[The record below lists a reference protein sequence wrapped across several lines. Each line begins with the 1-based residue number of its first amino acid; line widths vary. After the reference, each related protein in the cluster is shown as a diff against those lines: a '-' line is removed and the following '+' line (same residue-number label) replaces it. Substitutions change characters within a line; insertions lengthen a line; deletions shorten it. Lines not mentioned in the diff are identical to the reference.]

1 MKASNSVLL
10 VEDEALIALSLTDM
24 LGELGFAV
32 CGPADTARRAVE
44 LALSQRPA
52 LVLMDIRLKGRPDGI
67 DAAREIRAQLPVAD
81 HLCDRVLRTR
91 NDAAHAS
98 GCSRRRADQTDP
110 ARRAQ
115 GRHRQGPGA
124 ARLIAPMP
132 PRRGAKRARP
142 VSCGRQGG
150 RAHLWY

>member
-67 DAAREIRAQLPVAD
+67 DAAREIRAQLPVPIIFVTGSCEREMMLRMQAVAAAG
-81 HLCDRVLRTR
+81 VLIKPILLAELK
-91 NDAAHAS
+91 AAIGKALE
-98 GCSRRRADQTDP
+98 P
-110 ARRAQ
+110 
-115 GRHRQGPGA
+115 PG
-124 ARLIAPMP
+124 
-132 PRRGAKRARP
+132 
-142 VSCGRQGG
+142 
-150 RAHLWY
+150 